1 MCSVSKV
8 QVCHLTPNQQ
18 KEVTRLVGSKC
29 IVECCLQG
37 VHTRALWD
45 MGAQVSIVPQSWM
58 MMNLPDTRLREIKE
72 LMEIGEQFQLTA
84 ANGTTIPFE
93 GWVELEF
100 RLNKTVATQ
109 GMTVPF
115 LVSSGIEQ
123 PIIGY
128 NVIELLVKDEGSSAS
143 TQSAFP
149 GLRPAQFE
157 ALVGFIQNNDSDDFC
172 EVRLG
177 KRDALVPTGKSIVVM
192 GRAHPGPVHEEMMVL
207 FEPDVRRCWA
217 DDLQIDE
224 SVVKVSTGSCCKV
237 SILVTNTGSR
247 PVTLRKRT
255 ILGRLQLVHS
265 IMPADLQPSVMAMS
279 DKPTQIEKNDKKWDP
294 QVDLSH
300 LSEEQQQTARKMLRE
315 KCHAFGR
322 DKSDTECAPDL
333 KM

>member
-1 MCSVSKV
+1 MLQRHYGVPS
-8 QVCHLTPNQQ
+8 QQ
-18 KEVTRLVGSKC
+18 
-29 IVECCLQG
+29 I
-37 VHTRALWD
+37 HY
-45 MGAQVSIVPQSWM
+45 
-58 MMNLPDTRLREIKE
+58 
-72 LMEIGEQFQLTA
+72 
-84 ANGTTIPFE
+84 
-93 GWVELEF
+93 
-100 RLNKTVATQ
+100 TQ

-143 TQSAFP
+143 MQSAFP
-149 GLRPAQFE
+149 GLRPAQCK

-177 KRDALVPTGKSIVVM
+177 KRDVLVPTGKSIVVM
-192 GRAHPGPVHEEMMVL
+192 GRAHPGPVHEEMTVL

-255 ILGRLQLVHS
+255 VLGRLQLVHS
-265 IMPADLQPSVMAMS
+265 IMPGDLQPSVMAMS
-279 DKPTQIEKNDKKWDP
+279 TNQPKSKRMTNQSKSKRMTRNGTPKLTSLIFLRN
-294 QVDLSH
+294 S
-300 LSEEQQQTARKMLRE
+300 SRQQER
-315 KCHAFGR
+315 C
-322 DKSDTECAPDL
+322 
-333 KM
+333 